1 MNKEINIDLLRKRKN
16 LEKQIQQLISKHPLT
31 DREQVML
38 NEMLRELAKINE
50 ILN

>member
-1 MNKEINIDLLRKRKN
+1 MNKEINIDLKKKKKN
-16 LEKQIQQLISKHPLT
+16 LEEQIQQLRSKHPLT
-31 DREQVML
+31 DREQVMF